1 MQCLLQNWK
10 DEWARVADELDASK
24 RKPDQEQLLSMLR
37 FDNQKLVTKLLRLF
51 LERCQWKQNMA
62 FFQFRRFMP
71 RVHMCE
77 LKSMF
82 DERLKFME
90 KVIGK
95 VEKLKGKEFEVPEY
109 GMDYFWQEKDSQNK
123 DEYQKNLLKKIACKL
138 YMDLSTKV
146 DSLEHF
152 NLTTP
157 LTFDQSLARV
167 QHHLTRTSWA
177 TDLYPY
183 YYDSAGNMAPPKCIF
198 LPAEKVWR
206 VMIAAV
212 AAKPEG

>member
-1 MQCLLQNWK
+1 
-10 DEWARVADELDASK
+10 
-24 RKPDQEQLLSMLR
+24 
-37 FDNQKLVTKLLRLF
+37 
-51 LERCQWKQNMA
+51 
-62 FFQFRRFMP
+62 
-71 RVHMCE
+71 
-77 LKSMF
+77 MF

-212 AAKPEG
+212 AAKPEE